1 MPNRTLALDVGGATL
16 RAVLVE
22 RTLRSQRVLGCY
34 ATPRTADL
42 AADLRTLTA
51 THELHWDE
59 VVSALPGDVVTHR
72 VLVLPFSARKR
83 LDRTVP
89 FEL

>member
-59 VVSALPGDVVTHR
+59 VVSALPASSPVTR
-72 VLVLPFSARKR
+72 AGQLTRTIDIRPRKTR
-83 LDRTVP
+83 
-89 FEL
+89 